1 MKHHRGLTLFG
12 STALGFAAILLVGSG
27 SEPASAQTQ
36 AQVLAQAGLQPTQA
50 PPPSDHP
57 VVRLDP
63 ALDELLSPDAKL
75 EVVKD
80 GFGFTEG
87 TQWIQHGRRGYL
99 VFSDIPYNVIYKMTA
114 DGNATVLL
122 NNSGY
127 AGPWN
132 GYMMLTAGGAFG
144 RAYVQIGSNG
154 LAIDPQGRIV
164 ICRFGAR
171 DIVRLEKNGKL
182 TELADNYEGRK
193 FNGPDD
199 VVVKHDGAIYF
210 TDTFYGLR
218 SNNAANKGIDFM
230 GVFMIKDGKL
240 SLVINDVKNTNGLA
254 FSPDEKYLYVNGSQ
268 DKYIKRYEVQPDDTV
283 THGTM
288 LIDMHEDKAP
298 GITDGM
304 RVDARGNIWSSGPGG
319 IWVIS
324 PQGRHLGTI
333 LLPQTAANVSFGD
346 PDWKSLYVAARGTIY
361 RIRTLSVGQPC
372 PTCTGPR

>member
-1 MKHHRGLTLFG
+1 MPFKRCPQLSGAIALTFTAFLLAAAG
-12 STALGFAAILLVGSG
+12 SQ
-27 SEPASAQTQ
+27 PASAQTQ

-50 PPPSDHP
+50 PPPSEHP
-57 VVRLDP
+57 VVKLDP

-87 TQWIQHGRRGYL
+87 THWIQHGRIGYL
-99 VFSDIPYNVIYKMTA
+99 AFSDIPYNVIYKMTA
-114 DGNATVLL
+114 DGHATVLL

-127 AGPWN
+127 TGPWN
-132 GYMMLTAGGAFG
+132 GYMMLSAGGAFG

-154 LAIDPQGRIV
+154 LALDPQGRLV

-171 DIVRLEKNGKL
+171 DLVRLEKSGKI

-199 VVVKHDGAIYF
+199 VVVKGDGAIYF

-230 GVFMIKDGKL
+230 GVFMLRDGKL
-240 SLVINDVKNTNGLA
+240 SLVVNDVKNTNGLA

-268 DKYIKRYEVQPDDTV
+268 DKYIRRYEVQPDDTLA
-283 THGTM
+283 HGTM

-304 RVDARGNIWSSGPGG
+304 RVDAKGNIWSSGPGG

-324 PQGRHLGTI
+324 PEGKHLGTI

-346 PDWKSLYVAARGTIY
+346 PDWKSLYIAARGTIY